1 MARERSNQICVIL
14 DNAVIN
20 TLNDEV
26 ERTKSSRSSV
36 VARWIN
42 SYFHLERSLKEHKSQ
57 IGQLHQ
63 DIEVLQAEK
72 SDLQEEIQNR
82 HEQLRDLQHLGE
94 DRERLKSELQ
104 NRDEEIKDL
113 RGKVQ
118 DLNQV
123 KIQIEK
129 LQVELSAKDN
139 DIKRL
144 EDNLGYLR
152 LEHSKLREEVAAP
165 LTRLLTA
172 AAEEDK
178 VKKWWQFWKR
188 EVTGSQK

>member
-1 MARERSNQICVIL
+1 MARERSNQVCVIL
-14 DNAVIN
+14 DDAVID

-36 VARWIN
+36 VANWI
-42 SYFHLERSLKEHKSQ
+42 SAYFRSERSLKEHKSQ
-57 IGQLHQ
+57 IGQLRQ
-63 DIEVLQAEK
+63 DIETLQAEK
-72 SDLQEEIQNR
+72 SDLQEEIQKR
-82 HEQLRDLQHLGE
+82 DEQLQDLQRLRE
-94 DRERLKSELQ
+94 DTERLKSELQ
-104 NRDEEIKDL
+104 NREEELKNL
-113 RGKVQ
+113 SEKVQ
-118 DLNQV
+118 DLNHLQV
-123 KIQIEK
+123 QIGK
-129 LQVELSAKDN
+129 LQVELKAKDN

-172 AAEEDK
+172 ATEENK

-188 EVTGSQK
+188 QVKGPQK

>member
-1 MARERSNQICVIL
+1 MARERSNQVCVIL
-14 DNAVIN
+14 DNAVID

-36 VARWIN
+36 IAHWIN
-42 SYFHLERSLKEHKSQ
+42 SYFHSERLLKEHNSQ

-63 DIEVLQAEK
+63 DIEILQAEK
-72 SDLQEEIQNR
+72 SDLQEEIQKKD
-82 HEQLRDLQHLGE
+82 EQLPDLQRLRE
-94 DRERLKSELQ
+94 DTERLKSELQ
-104 NRDEEIKDL
+104 SREEELKNL
-113 RGKVQ
+113 NKKVQ
-118 DLNQV
+118 ELNRLQ
-123 KIQIEK
+123 IQIGK
-129 LQVELSAKDN
+129 LQIELSAKDN

-152 LEHSKLREEVAAP
+152 LEHSKLREEIAAP

-172 AAEEDK
+172 ATEGNK

-188 EVTGSQK
+188 QKTGTQK